1 MDIAIIDYNAGN
13 TQSVKEA
20 VRRCGFRASVTSDRE
35 RIRKA
40 DRVIF
45 PGVGHAASAW
55 SYLKQSRLDTL
66 LPNLTQPVLGIC
78 LGLQLLCS
86 ASEEAEKTG
95 IGVFA
100 VQVKRFPG
108 GLKVPHMGWNTL
120 DAARG
125 PLFESVPAR
134 SYVYFVHSYYA
145 EICAQTNA
153 ECDYGLRFSAGLE
166 KDNFYALQFHP
177 EKSGTVGE
185 LILNN
190 FFVNTDST

>member
-1 MDIAIIDYNAGN
+1 MDIVIIDYNAGN

-20 VRRCGFRASVTSDRE
+20 VRRCGFQAFVTSDRE

-40 DRVIF
+40 DRIIF
-45 PGVGHAASAW
+45 PGVGHAGTAW
-55 SYLKQSRLDTL
+55 WYLKQNRLDKL
-66 LPNLTQPVLGIC
+66 LPDLTQPVLGIC

-86 ASEEAEKTG
+86 ASEEAKNTG
-95 IGVFA
+95 IGIFA

-120 DAARG
+120 KATKG
-125 PLFESVPAR
+125 PLFQSIPTG

-145 EICAQTNA
+145 EICDQTNA

-166 KDNFYALQFHP
+166 QDNFYALQFHP
-177 EKSGTVGE
+177 EKSGAVGE
-185 LILNN
+185 TILKN
-190 FFVNTDST
+190 FLVNIDSP

>member
-1 MDIAIIDYNAGN
+1 MDIVIIDYNAGN

-20 VRRCGFRASVTSDRE
+20 VRRCGFQASVTSDRE
-35 RIRKA
+35 RIRQA

-55 SYLKQSRLDTL
+55 YYLKQSRLDKL

-86 ASEEAEKTG
+86 ASEEAENTG
-95 IGVFA
+95 IGVFS

-120 DAARG
+120 NATKG
-125 PLFESVPAR
+125 PLFQSVPAC

-145 EICAQTNA
+145 EICDQTNA

-190 FFVNTDST
+190 FLVNTDST

>member
-1 MDIAIIDYNAGN
+1 MDIAVIDYNAGN
-13 TQSVKEA
+13 TQSVEEA
-20 VRRCGFRASVTSDRE
+20 VRRCGFRASVTSDRD
-35 RIRKA
+35 RIRRA

-55 SYLKQSRLDTL
+55 SCLKQSGLDTL
-66 LPNLTQPVLGIC
+66 LPKLTQPVLGIC

-86 ASEEAEKTG
+86 ASEEAENTEA
-95 IGVFA
+95 GVFP
-100 VQVKRFPG
+100 VLVKRFPG
-108 GLKVPHMGWNTL
+108 GLKIPHMGWNALNATK
-120 DAARG
+120 G

-145 EICAQTNA
+145 EICEQTSA

-185 LILNN
+185 LILKN
-190 FFVNTDST
+190 FLVNTGTT